1 MFAVE
6 KEPENIPE
14 EICTMIDTPN
24 VIHAEEETLDVS
36 VLFYT
41 FCCDIGRHSKP
52 DLIKVLNIL
61 LNSIHKKIPNYKILC
76 FTNFR
81 NKLNEQN
88 NQKYNIEFREYYDKE
103 KIKLYDSHRIPG
115 SRDQPSWLNLSFNK
129 INIYK
134 DLYDEFN
141 KDFCWIDLDTVIC
154 QDISYIN
161 DLSNIF
167 IENGG
172 TCVNKNRLFINDGSI
187 TVPRNR
193 YVQGNFWKLNINL
206 YNNLMAT
213 LDKIRNKNLVL
224 RYDLQDLFS
233 YYIYIENNGDYK
245 DINILG
251 NNIKPDS
258 INGLCVWS
266 KEGNTHGTMSGLNN
280 LYFDNNLL
288 KSKFYPDKNIDILSV
303 TFFSL
308 KRLYNDKKFKDL
320 FE

>member
-1 MFAVE
+1 
-6 KEPENIPE
+6 
-14 EICTMIDTPN
+14 
-24 VIHAEEETLDVS
+24 
-36 VLFYT
+36 
-41 FCCDIGRHSKP
+41 
-52 DLIKVLNIL
+52 
-61 LNSIHKKIPNYKILC
+61 
-76 FTNFR
+76 
-81 NKLNEQN
+81 
-88 NQKYNIEFREYYDKE
+88 
-103 KIKLYDSHRIPG
+103 
-115 SRDQPSWLNLSFNK
+115 
-129 INIYK
+129 
-134 DLYDEFN
+134 
-141 KDFCWIDLDTVIC
+141 
-154 QDISYIN
+154 
-161 DLSNIF
+161 
-167 IENGG
+167 
-172 TCVNKNRLFINDGSI
+172 
-187 TVPRNR
+187 
-193 YVQGNFWKLNINL
+193 
-206 YNNLMAT
+206 MAT